1 MQLVQILELLTEQV
15 RNGLVSVSDFVS
27 TSSQSPVTSV
37 RDISSPLSTNASRHQ
52 LITLSKSFEGSGR
65 VLTGNSV
72 TKANEIV
79 DNWIAIAKAHRE
91 ALMPRVE
98 AGGDESVH
106 TQTVGERQESDENR
120 SADPP
125 ATQSVLKTLSRPY
138 KENRRVEQSAMTTIA
153 NDPLAEL
160 YGDKELIQSQQR
172 TERQF
177 LDIGKVTDEHEGNTV
192 WIQGQVA
199 VIRRKGSMVFVN
211 LREGGSTLQSLAQKS
226 SGVSK
231 QMLNYIG
238 AIPKE
243 SWVEVLGL
251 VKFSTQ
257 KDGSRA
263 RITGATQQVEL
274 AIQEI
279 HVMNRAKVTPFEVA
293 DAARSAEEIEEKGLP
308 AVSQDTRLN
317 NRFID
322 LRTPA
327 NQAIFAVQA
336 GVCQLFRELLMRE
349 GFQEIHTPKLIA
361 GSSEG
366 GANVF
371 NLKYFGRDSCLAQS
385 PQLYKQMA
393 IMAGMKRVFEIG
405 PVFRA
410 ENSNTHRHLT
420 EFVGLDFEMAIY
432 EHYFELLD
440 IIEKLFIYI
449 FEGLNSR
456 FGDMLET
463 IGQQYPFEPLVW
475 KATRISFAEGIALLR
490 ESGVEIGE
498 MEDLSTE
505 NEKKLGQLVKQKF
518 ATDFFIMYK
527 YPMEI
532 RPFYT
537 MPDPEDTRY
546 SNSYDVFIRGEEIIS
561 GAQRIHEP
569 TLLEEAIQ
577 GKGMS
582 LTQEGIK
589 EYVDSFR
596 YGARPHG
603 GAGIGM
609 ERVVMLFLGL
619 DNIRKTSMFPR
630 DPKRLTP

>member
-1 MQLVQILELLTEQV
+1 MQLTQIREFADKVTEQMTF
-15 RNGLVSVSDFVS
+15 GLANVSEFLSIS
-27 TSSQSPVTSV
+27 AQTSV
-37 RDISSPLSTNASRHQ
+37 TGNSLLSQDQTSTNTSRN
-52 LITLSKSFEGSGR
+52 LNRLNKSFEGSGR
-65 VLTGNSV
+65 VLTARTL

-79 DNWIAIAKAHRE
+79 DYWIATANAHRE
-91 ALMPRVE
+91 ELAPRVE
-98 AGGDESVH
+98 SESTAS
-106 TQTVGERQESDENR
+106 TQMASVPKKNR
-120 SADPP
+120 SANSSAP
-125 ATQSVLKTLSRPY
+125 KTSY
-138 KENRRVEQSAMTTIA
+138 KEDSTSNKSNMTTVVK
-153 NDPLAEL
+153 NPLSER
-160 YGDKELIQSQQR
+160 YGDMELIQSQRR
-172 TERQF
+172 TGRQF
-177 LDIGKVTDEHEGNTV
+177 LEISNVTDENEGNSV

-199 VIRRKGSMVFVN
+199 VIRRQRQMVFVN
-211 LREGGSTLQSLAQKS
+211 LREGRSTIQALVHQKEA
-226 SGVSK
+226 SK
-231 QMLNYIG
+231 QMLDYIG
-238 AIPKE
+238 AISKE
-243 SWVEVLGL
+243 SWVEVSGL
-251 VKFSTQ
+251 VKIPMQ
-257 KDGSRA
+257 KDGSRS
-263 RITGATQQVEL
+263 RIKGATQQVE
-274 AIQEI
+274 IHISEM
-279 HVMNRAKVTPFEVA
+279 HVMSRAKTTPFEVA
-293 DAARSAEEIEEKGLP
+293 DAARSTKENEDKGLP
-308 AVSQDTRLN
+308 AVIQDTRLN

-371 NLKYFGRDSCLAQS
+371 TLKYFGRDSCLAQS

-420 EFVGLDFEMAIY
+420 EFVGLDFEMAIH

-440 IIEKLFIYI
+440 VIDELFIHI

-456 FGDMLET
+456 FGEMLET

-475 KATRISFAEGIALLR
+475 KPTRITFAEGIALLR

-505 NEKKLGQLVKQKF
+505 NEKKLGQLVKTKF
-518 ATDFFIMYK
+518 ATDFFIMYR
-527 YPMEI
+527 YPMAI

-537 MPDPEDTRY
+537 MPDPMDKEY

-577 GKGMS
+577 GKGIS
-582 LTQEGIK
+582 LAQEGIK

-619 DNIRKTSMFPR
+619 DNIRKCSMFPR